1 MHKFDLVPLLDY
13 IDPDYSYNQWINVGM
28 ALKKEG
34 YPVEVWDEWSSR
46 GTKYHAGECAEKW
59 ESFTENT
66 SALVTGATITQ
77 LAKQGGWSKGMNK
90 DENLPFWGFGF
101 DDLVDDPA
109 MIDDEDFVKPGEE
122 WDGAQDAIRY
132 LQAVFRPEE
141 RVGII
146 TKSFQGEDG
155 KWHPVDRDGYQ
166 FSCAELISR
175 LRAYGNTE
183 MAFGTLQNEAAG
195 GWIRIN
201 PLDGKGGKNANVT
214 AFRFALVESDNMPL
228 GKQMAMIRN
237 LQLPCAAVV
246 YSGGKSVHAIV
257 HVDAASIQ
265 EYGER
270 VRKLYEIC
278 RRQGFKVD
286 EQNKNPSRLS
296 RLPGVTRNGEKQFL
310 VDANIGKGSW
320 DEWLDWVA
328 EQDDDLPPFE
338 NAADIADNMP
348 DLAPPLI
355 DGLLR
360 VGHKGLLTGPSK
372 AGKSF
377 LLMQLALAVSS
388 GKTWLKWRCTK
399 GKVLYINLE
408 IDDASF
414 DNRFDAIC
422 NSLGMSLKIDGKGM
436 TFWHLRGKAEP
447 LDKLAKKIV
456 RRAKGKNY
464 SLIIVDP
471 IYKVITGDEN
481 AASDMAYFGNQFDY
495 ICNELGCS
503 VLYCHH
509 HSKGAQG
516 MKKAGDRGSG
526 SGVFTRDADAI
537 IDLTPLEVPVE
548 DQLMDPAPAY
558 CVSTIVREFAST
570 PDFAIRFR
578 YPIHEL
584 DEKLDPAKTEGSV
597 IGNRTAGNNAQTKK
611 KDERYQE
618 FVNLLE
624 THLKAGDHVT
634 QSQMAEQLGVSVK
647 TITRYMFRANEPVP
661 VYAVDIG
668 RGGCI
673 RWVDTMGAK
682 SRTKKSDNSI

>member
-1 MHKFDLVPLLDY
+1 MEKFDLVPLLDY
-13 IDPDYSYNQWINVGM
+13 IDPDESYNQWINVGM

-34 YPVEVWDEWSSR
+34 YSLDVWDEWSSR
-46 GTKYHAGECAEKW
+46 GSKYNAGECADKW
-59 ESFTENT
+59 ESFNENST
-66 SALVTGATITQ
+66 ALVTGATITQ
-77 LAKQGGWSKGMNK
+77 LAKQGGWAKRSSS
-90 DENLPFWGFGF
+90 DEDKNLPFWGFTF
-101 DDLVDDPA
+101 DDLLEDPA
-109 MIDDEDFVKPGEE
+109 MVDPEDFKKPGDE
-122 WDGAQDAIRY
+122 WDGAHDAIRY
-132 LQAVFRPEE
+132 LQTVFQPEE

-146 TKSFQGEDG
+146 TKSFQGKDG
-155 KWHPVDRDGYQ
+155 KWHPIDANGYQ
-166 FSCAELISR
+166 FTCSELISR
-175 LRAYGNTE
+175 LKDYGRTD
-183 MAFGTLQNEAAG
+183 MAFGALQNEAAG

-214 AFRFALVESDNMPL
+214 AFRFALIESDNMPL

-246 YSGGKSVHAIV
+246 YSGGKSVHALV
-257 HVDAASIQ
+257 HIDAANIQ

-270 VRKLYEIC
+270 VRKLYEVC
-278 RRQGFKVD
+278 KRQGFKVD

-310 VDANIGKGSW
+310 VDTDIGKKNW
-320 DEWLDWVA
+320 EEWLDWVG
-328 EQDDDLPPFE
+328 EQDDELPPFE
-338 NAADIADNMP
+338 NLADVFCDMP
-348 DLAPPLI
+348 ELAPALI

-360 VGHKGLLTGPSK
+360 TGHKGLLTGPSK

-377 LLMQLALAVSS
+377 LLMQLAVAVAS
-388 GKTWLKWRCTK
+388 GKTWLKWQCRK

-408 IDDASF
+408 IDKASF
-414 DNRFDAIC
+414 DNRFQKIYEK
-422 NSLGMSLKIDGKGM
+422 LGTELKADSKNID
-436 TFWHLRGKAEP
+436 FWPLRGKAETM
-447 LDKLAKKIV
+447 DKLAKKIV

-537 IDLTPLEVPVE
+537 IDMTPLEVPIE
-548 DQLMDPAPAY
+548 QQMMDNAPAY
-558 CVSTIVREFAST
+558 CVSTIVREFPST

-584 DEKLDPAKTEGSV
+584 DDNLDPAKTEGS
-597 IGNRTAGNNAQTKK
+597 IAGNRTAGNLTQTSNKEK
-611 KDERYQE
+611 RYKDFIE
-618 FVNLLE
+618 LLE
-624 THLKAGDHVT
+624 VHLKAGDRIT
-634 QSQMAEQLGVSVK
+634 QKQMAEQIGVSLV
-647 TITRYMFRANEPVP
+647 TARRYFDRANSENEIYSVENKT
-661 VYAVDIG
+661 G
-668 RGGCI
+668 LI
-673 RWVDTMGAK
+673 RWSEST
-682 SRTKKSDNSI
+682 I